1 MVWIKYIIPE
11 DGDDHT
17 HPNIYQFSE
26 NGEVLVSDIVKVKN
40 IHSPESIC
48 FCSDMLIR
56 VFQFLENIISAF

>member
-40 IHSPESIC
+40 IHSHESIC
-48 FCSDMLIR
+48 FCSYIMSR
-56 VFQFLENIISAF
+56 VFQSLENIISAF

>member
-40 IHSPESIC
+40 ISLP
-48 FCSDMLIR
+48 
-56 VFQFLENIISAF
+56 